1 MTFETL
7 VLSAHRYE
15 ILDHMLQEV
24 PMFYRSPVMVYS
36 DDMRQIAFTTRA
48 SVTHG
53 ASCAAEVHR
62 SVR

>member
-1 MTFETL
+1 
-7 VLSAHRYE
+7 
-15 ILDHMLQEV
+15 
-24 PMFYRSPVMVYS
+24 MFYKSPVMVYS
-36 DDMRQIAFTTRA
+36 DDMRQIAFTMRA